1 MIANIL
7 FDNGSRV
14 DTYLLHPEVTDE
26 PPAYGNPEKTCTLLD
41 IPQHAKELAEIMQN
55 DYVFAEEGLFEFLS
69 LLGIETDLFFEGTP
83 EDALVIVFNALL
95 VWKKAL
101 HYCAGLFSKQEG
113 AFVMSTIN
121 WD

>member
-95 VWKKAL
+95 V
-101 HYCAGLFSKQEG
+101 
-113 AFVMSTIN
+113 
-121 WD
+121 